1 MHCPQCGKPLQD
13 QAIACQSCGSVLDVP
28 REAAGASRGM
38 ARTMMGVAGGEARIG
53 AASRS
58 AGAPPGGAQ
67 TIVGLPAAS
76 RPKGA
81 GADEAGAGGRDAQKP
96 SGMPAHLLQTKVGH
110 QSPSPEAAAR
120 ALADHA
126 RAGAHAQAGAQP
138 GYGPNDPSRGGGSG
152 DARTS
157 QAAEGSKLPST
168 LSSIADPGRAQ
179 APYGN
184 HAQHPPPVA
193 PTQRDGTSMAH
204 NANGH
209 EPSPELGATVV
220 NQLGGARAPAKRLK
234 AHAVHIPRPIPPSEL
249 RKAPKANA
257 AAKLAKIRG
266 GEAVPMQNAPI
277 ALVIGAAV
285 LAAGAVLFAVLWPA
299 KSPVRGHIAVDAQ
312 GRETLE
318 LTCSS
323 CPEGTT
329 LSIGQRSAPINRGA
343 AVVTPESPLAA
354 GDNRFKV
361 RIDRPGDERDE
372 TVPLVVHLP
381 YRIRPE
387 LATLQGERAAIQVV
401 VEAAP
406 GARIT
411 LDGRQVPLVGGR
423 AVETFDVNESCT
435 GLTEETKSLSRQIPY
450 VVTPKDGEPE
460 RGSVSV
466 MVGIVPLH
474 LDAPGS
480 SVVIDVPSFV
490 LAGRTLKGAELFAA
504 GKPVPVKADGSFAH
518 VMNVSSI
525 GATQIEVR
533 AKLAGMAPRLT
544 RIKVRRVDNL
554 DTAAREFAAESPIT
568 YAALGADIA
577 RQAGRPIM
585 LGGQVI
591 DVKRENHKTN
601 MVLDVGPSVGCKG
614 CVAHLV
620 QGANNPVQTGEQIT
634 AYGRV
639 RRAVRAAGGADVPEI
654 EVDFTVKGL
663 R

>member
-1 MHCPQCGKPLQD
+1 MARTVMGV
-13 QAIACQSCGSVLDVP
+13 ARG
-28 REAAGASRGM
+28 EARLAPAGAS
-38 ARTMMGVAGGEARIG
+38 
-53 AASRS
+53 S
-58 AGAPPGGAQ
+58 AGAH
-67 TIVGLPAAS
+67 TIVGLPPALRA
-76 RPKGA
+76 RGA
-81 GADEAGAGGRDAQKP
+81 GAEEEAAGGRDAQKP
-96 SGMPAHLLQTKVGH
+96 SGVTAQLIRTKIGH
-110 QSPSPEAAAR
+110 QSPSTEAAAH
-120 ALADHA
+120 ALA
-126 RAGAHAQAGAQP
+126 AHMHAGAQHAAAP
-138 GYGPNDPSRGGGSG
+138 SDPSRGGGYG
-152 DARTS
+152 DARS
-157 QAAEGSKLPST
+157 IQAGEASPIPST
-168 LSSIADPGRAQ
+168 LSSVVDPGRAA
-179 APYGN
+179 APHGN
-184 HAQHPPPVA
+184 QRALPAA
-193 PTQRDGTSMAH
+193 PTQRDATLGR
-204 NANGH
+204 NGH
-209 EPSPELGATVV
+209 EASPELGATVV
-220 NQLGGARAPAKRLK
+220 NQLGAARAPAKRLK
-234 AHAVHIPRPIPPSEL
+234 AHAVHIPRPIPPSQQ
-249 RKAPKANA
+249 RKVPKANA
-257 AAKLAKIRG
+257 AAKLARIRG
-266 GEAVPMQNAPI
+266 GEGAPTQRAPI

-285 LAAGAVLFAVLWPA
+285 LAAGAVLFAVLWPG
-299 KSPVRGHIAVDAQ
+299 KSPIRGHIAVDAQ
-312 GRETLE
+312 GREALE

-329 LSIGQRSAPINRGA
+329 LSIGKASAPLHRGA
-343 AVVTPESPLAA
+343 AVLMTESPLVA

-423 AVETFDVNESCT
+423 AVETFDVNEACT

-480 SVVIDVPSFV
+480 NVVIDGPSFV

-544 RIKVRRVDNL
+544 RIKVRRVDSL

-577 RQAGRPIM
+577 RHAGRPIM

-591 DVKRENHKTN
+591 DVKRENHKTTL
-601 MVLDVGPSVGCKG
+601 VLDVGPPLGCKG

-620 QGANNPVQTGEQIT
+620 QGAHNPVQSGEQIT

-639 RRAVRAAGGADVPEI
+639 RRAVRAASGADVPEI